1 MSFSFTEFEME
12 SPTVMKR
19 WMCVLPLHPVY
30 PHEQSMPRVLS
41 IAAHSTLQCLPDDVA
56 HEQTGWTH
64 FLAFAGT
71 ISLLPTSDQERMIQA
86 QMLVTRKKCF
96 CTERNTL

>member
-1 MSFSFTEFEME
+1 MD
-12 SPTVMKR
+12 
-19 WMCVLPLHPVY
+19 CVLLLQPVC
-30 PHEQSMPRVLS
+30 PDKQSMPRVFS
-41 IAAHSTLQCLPDDVA
+41 IAAHSKMQCLPDDVT

-64 FLAFAGT
+64 CLAFAGT